1 MQLIPQALDR
11 LQGNLD
17 EVQQRSRKELAVKF
31 ESLIVSS
38 KLAKTSYLLSRI
50 DKTKLHQEKAILY
63 GKVRLGYVVEP
74 RYFNSDIA
82 DG

>member
-17 EVQQRSRKELAVKF
+17 EVQQRLRKELAVKF

-50 DKTKLHQEKAILY
+50 DKTELHQEKAILY
-63 GKVRLGYVVEP
+63 GKVRNMLKP
-74 RYFNSDIA
+74 RRDS
-82 DG
+82 

>member
-50 DKTKLHQEKAILY
+50 DKTELHQEKAILY
-63 GKVRLGYVVEP
+63 GKVRNMLEP
-74 RYFNSDIA
+74 RRDS
-82 DG
+82 

>member
-1 MQLIPQALDR
+1 MEVQLIPQALDR

-50 DKTKLHQEKAILY
+50 DKTELYQEKAILY
-63 GKVRLGYVVEP
+63 GKVRNMLEP
-74 RYFNSDIA
+74 RRGS
-82 DG
+82 

>member
-1 MQLIPQALDR
+1 MQLIRQVLDR
-11 LQGNLD
+11 VQGNLD

-50 DKTKLHQEKAILY
+50 DKTELHQEKAVLY
-63 GKVRLGYVVEP
+63 GKVRVG
-74 RYFNSDIA
+74 
-82 DG
+82 